1 MRADSLSGRR
11 LRIGYYLDNLESLFD
26 FVEARSGD
34 LLLPAELAF
43 LEAFRG
49 SSLDARRLW
58 ARLAV
63 RRGPWFRI
71 DRLRYSEIDLA
82 RAIPELVER
91 GLAERG
97 EEDSAQM
104 SFDFAQF
111 APLLRLLGLPAL
123 EVFRV
128 LYFGNFGQSL
138 EQFVLRDL
146 GLVRFEEYDLEASGR
161 RFASR
166 AEFDSVAFWRG
177 LREGAADSLREGLE
191 KMLGGGRVGWEGVG
205 AVRPLAVVA
214 QRYFD
219 ECLVLVGRGLERE
232 GRHSEALEL
241 FLAAQ
246 RPPGRERAVR
256 SLEKLARHEEARALV
271 EAMVISPRDESER
284 IFSEKRLA
292 GKRLAPSR
300 APSRRAFEEWTVE
313 VEPGVVPIELRTLEA
328 LRLRGYQGAFGENAL
343 WRTLFGL
350 YFWEE
355 IWAPVPGAFA
365 HPFQYGPLDLHDGWR
380 ERREPTITD
389 KLRRLADDER
399 PGERLIELWR
409 SKHGTASSLVFFP
422 PESFPAFE
430 LASSSLSGKHLAP
443 VFERL
448 SRDLARYGSGFPDL
462 FLISP
467 DGLPAVAEVKGPN
480 DVLRPE
486 QIGWLEHFAASGL
499 RSVVVHSRP
508 PKSN

>member
-1 MRADSLSGRR
+1 MPADSPSGRR

-34 LLLPAELAF
+34 LLRPAEREILA
-43 LEAFRG
+43 AFRG
-49 SSLDARRLW
+49 ASLDARRLW

-71 DRLRYSEIDLA
+71 DRLRYAEIDLP
-82 RAIPELVER
+82 RAIPELVEG

-97 EEDSAQM
+97 EEESAQM
-104 SFDFAQF
+104 SFDFAKF
-111 APLLRLLGLPAL
+111 APLLRLRGLEAL

-146 GLVRFEEYDLEASGR
+146 GLVRFEAYDLEASGR
-161 RFASR
+161 RFSSR
-166 AEFDSVAFWRG
+166 EEFDSIALWRG
-177 LREGAADSLREGLE
+177 LREERADSLREGLE
-191 KMLGGGRVGWEGVG
+191 KMLGGEGVGFAGVG
-205 AVRPLAVVA
+205 AVRPLAVSA

-219 ECLVLVGRGLERE
+219 ECLVLVGRDLERS
-232 GRHSEALEL
+232 GRHAEALEL

-246 RPPGRERAVR
+246 RPPARERAVR
-256 SLEKLARHEEARALV
+256 SLEKLGRRDEATALV
-271 EAMVISPRDESER
+271 QAMLAGPLDESER

-300 APSRRAFEEWTVE
+300 RAFEVWTIE
-313 VEPGVVPIELRTLEA
+313 VEPGPEPIELRTLEA
-328 LRLRGYQGAFGENAL
+328 LRANGYQGAFAENAL

-350 YFWEE
+350 TFWEE
-355 IWAPVPGAFA
+355 LWAPIPGAFA
-365 HPFQYGPLDLHDGWR
+365 HPFQYGPLDLHEGWR
-380 ERREPTITD
+380 ERREPIITE
-389 KLRRLADDER
+389 KLRRLASEER
-399 PGERLIELWR
+399 PGERLLGLWR
-409 SKHGTASSLVFFP
+409 SKHGTASALVFFP
-422 PESFPAFE
+422 PESFPALE
-430 LASSSLSGKHLAP
+430 LASSALHGKHLAP

-448 SRDLARYGSGFPDL
+448 SRDIARYDSGFPDL
-462 FLISP
+462 FLIDP
-467 DGLPAVAEVKGPN
+467 NGLPLVAEVKGPN

-499 RSVVVHSRP
+499 RAAVIHSVQST
-508 PKSN
+508 S